1 MFVNRRTYRRQ
12 FSSFVEEFCLSGETI
27 ERDFKMRISRSTGY
41 ALLAVG
47 YIAQNQSE
55 GLVMSQDIA
64 REYDIPL
71 EYLLKILQQLVR
83 AHVLKSKRGPSGGFA
98 LAKPPSKISMLHVI
112 EAVEGPMTSH
122 MSLAEQSKGS
132 KLSGKVE
139 KVFDKAVSQAR
150 AVFDKTKLSSLIGGK

>member
-1 MFVNRRTYRRQ
+1 
-12 FSSFVEEFCLSGETI
+12 
-27 ERDFKMRISRSTGY
+27 
-41 ALLAVG
+41 
-47 YIAQNQSE
+47 
-55 GLVMSQDIA
+55 MSQHIA

-83 AHVLKSKRGPSGGFA
+83 AHVLRSKRGPSGGFA
-98 LAKPPSKISMLHVI
+98 LAKPPSRISMLHVI

-122 MSLAEQSKGS
+122 MSLAEKSKGS

-150 AVFDKTKLSSLIGGK
+150 SVFDKTKLSTLIGGK

>member
-1 MFVNRRTYRRQ
+1 
-12 FSSFVEEFCLSGETI
+12 
-27 ERDFKMRISRSTGY
+27 MRISRSTGY

-47 YIAQNQSE
+47 YIAKNQSG

-83 AHVLKSKRGPSGGFA
+83 AHVLKSKRGPSGGFS
-98 LAKPPSKISMLHVI
+98 LAKPPSRISMLNII

-122 MSLAEQSKGS
+122 LSIAEQSKGAQ
-132 KLSGKVE
+132 LSTRVE
-139 KVFDKAVSQAR
+139 KVFDKAIGQAR
-150 AVFDKTKLSSLIGGK
+150 TVFDKTKLSTLISGK

>member
-1 MFVNRRTYRRQ
+1 
-12 FSSFVEEFCLSGETI
+12 
-27 ERDFKMRISRSTGY
+27 MRISRSTGY

-47 YIAQNQSE
+47 YITKNQSG

-83 AHVLKSKRGPSGGFA
+83 AHVLKSKRGPSGGFC
-98 LAKPPSKISMLHVI
+98 LAKPASRISMLNII

-122 MSLAEQSKGS
+122 LSLADQSKAS
-132 KLSGKVE
+132 KLSAKVE
-139 KVFDKAVSQAR
+139 KVFDKAIGQAR
-150 AVFDKTKLSSLIGGK
+150 TVFEKTKLSTLVGGK